1 MSRIFCYNINNTGRG
16 TIMIQAINTAT
27 TALKA
32 FSKVLDVSANNI
44 ANIDTDGFK
53 KSQVVMSEIKSGGVQ
68 SKTEIVNTSG
78 VVVPDRITGEMIEAS
93 NVDMLEEITNQL
105 SARYAYEA
113 NMLTIKTANEMF
125 KTLIVS

>member
-1 MSRIFCYNINNTGRG
+1 
-16 TIMIQAINTAT
+16 MIQAINTAT

-78 VVVPDRITGEMIEAS
+78 VMVPDRITGEMIEAS

-125 KTLIVS
+125 KTLISIV